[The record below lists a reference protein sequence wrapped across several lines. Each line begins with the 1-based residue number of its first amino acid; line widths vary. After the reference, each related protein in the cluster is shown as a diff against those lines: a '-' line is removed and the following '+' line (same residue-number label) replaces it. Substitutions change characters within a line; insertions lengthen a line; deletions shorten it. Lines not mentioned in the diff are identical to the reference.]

1 MVVISKQKVILQGTQ
16 GGAQRTQPTRTWK
29 RKHRNKYT
37 LVIQYNRNNILETR
51 RTKKSFLVFE
61 ITVFIEN

>member
-1 MVVISKQKVILQGTQ
+1 MVGISQYKVILKGTQ
-16 GGAQRTQPTRTWK
+16 GGAQRTRPTRK
-29 RKHRNKYT
+29 RKPRNKYT
-37 LVIQYNRNNILETR
+37 LVIQYHRNNIQETR